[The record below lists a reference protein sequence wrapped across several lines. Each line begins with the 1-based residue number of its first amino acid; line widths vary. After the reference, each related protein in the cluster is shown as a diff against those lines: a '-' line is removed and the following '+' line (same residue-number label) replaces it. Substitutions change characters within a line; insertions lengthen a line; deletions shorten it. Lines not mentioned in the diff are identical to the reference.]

1 MGIFRHTIT
10 LRLQQLESREND
22 LLIEISEVQATVEDL
37 QELAVGPVGV
47 QVEHQIERDPVM
59 MMLTQR
65 RVLLET
71 ELTGTLSKFGE
82 NHRSV
87 LQIQQVINAIKEKR
101 QNRKA
106 EIAEQTRQANL
117 KNAQSRLTVW
127 TKRVEQLAKM
137 REETAAK
144 KRDLDLARVQ
154 YDRRLAIRDE
164 RKRVLDSVKQQL
176 EKLKMMHDDP
186 ETPKVQFV
194 GYAPVPLVA
203 SFPKWKIFFPGGTGE
218 SLNTSTGS

>member
-1 MGIFRHTIT
+1 GLTDLEERGLFRHTIT
-10 LRLQQLESREND
+10 LRLEQLESREND
-22 LLIEISEVQATVEDL
+22 LLLEIGEVQAYVEDL

-59 MMLTQR
+59 LMLTQR
-65 RVLLET
+65 RVLLEA
-71 ELTGTLSKFGE
+71 ELAGRLSKFGE

-87 LQIQQVINAIKEKR
+87 LQTQQLINAIKEKR
-101 QNRKA
+101 QIRKV

-127 TKRVEQLAKM
+127 TKRLEQLTKM

-154 YDRRLAIRDE
+154 YNKRLSIRDE
-164 RKRVLDSVKQQL
+164 RKHMLDSVKQQL
-176 EKLKMMHDDP
+176 EKLKIMHDDP
-186 ETPKVQFV
+186 ETPKIQFV

-203 SFPKWKIFFPGGTGE
+203 SFPKWKIFF
-218 SLNTSTGS
+218 S